1 MNEAEQTG
9 SRCVETPIAA
19 GLHRIILYVRD
30 VDISTS
36 FYAFCFGFKAIRT
49 PTDRL
54 TELVP
59 ENGGAHL
66 LLHKAGK
73 AQKLGQAAVKLVFD
87 VENVAAF
94 HESASNKGLKFGSI
108 HQADGYEFANAK
120 DPDGN
125 SVQVSSRAFKST

>member
-1 MNEAEQTG
+1 MTEVDQPGAQ
-9 SRCVETPIAA
+9 CVEASVSA
-19 GLHRIILYVRD
+19 GLNRIILYVRD
-30 VDISTS
+30 VDISAS
-36 FYAFCFGFKAIRT
+36 FYAFFFGFRTFKT

-87 VENVAAF
+87 VADVAAF
-94 HESASNKGLKFGSI
+94 RADAAQKGLKFGAV
-108 HQADGYEFANAK
+108 HKADGYEFANAK

-125 SVQVSSRAFKST
+125 SVQISSRAFKSC